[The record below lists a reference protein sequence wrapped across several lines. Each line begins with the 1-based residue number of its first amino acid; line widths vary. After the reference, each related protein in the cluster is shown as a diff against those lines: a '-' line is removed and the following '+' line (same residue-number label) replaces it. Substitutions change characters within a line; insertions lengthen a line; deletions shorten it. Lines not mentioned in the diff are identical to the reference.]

1 MTIENPL
8 PDAFIDSQVKLALLE
23 DIGQADLTANLIPI
37 DAVSNATLITRE
49 DATICGMQW
58 FERVFKQLDASIS
71 LSWKAQDG
79 DRVKANTVIC
89 ELHGPARALLTGE
102 RTAMNFLQTLSGTA
116 TLSSI
121 YSDAVAGLPVKVLDT
136 RKTLPGWRVAQKY
149 AVKCGGCF
157 NHRVGLYDGILIKE
171 NHIMAA
177 GSISNAINQ
186 AKALSA
192 GVPIEVEVENFSEL
206 EQALASGV
214 DIIML
219 DNFGIDDL
227 KQAVAINQGR
237 AELEASGNI
246 TLDNIRRVAETG
258 VDRISVGALTKDIKA
273 IDLSLRFS

>member
-49 DATICGMQW
+49 DSTICGMQW

-116 TLSSI
+116 TISSI
-121 YSDAVAGLPVKVLDT
+121 YSDAVAGLPVKILDT
-136 RKTLPGWRVAQKY
+136 RKTLPGWRVAQKF

-273 IDLSLRFS
+273 VDLSLRFS

>member
-116 TLSSI
+116 TISSI
-121 YSDAVAGLPVKVLDT
+121 YSDAVAGLPVKILDT
-136 RKTLPGWRVAQKY
+136 RKTLPGWRVAQKF

-219 DNFGIDDL
+219 DNFSIDDL

-246 TLDNIRRVAETG
+246 TLNNIRLVAETG

-273 IDLSLRFS
+273 VDLSLRFS

>member
-219 DNFGIDDL
+219 DNFSIDDL

-246 TLDNIRRVAETG
+246 TLNNIRRVAETG

-273 IDLSLRFS
+273 VDLSLRFS

>member
-121 YSDAVAGLPVKVLDT
+121 YSDAVAGLPVKILDT
-136 RKTLPGWRVAQKY
+136 RKTLPGWRVAQKF

-177 GSISNAINQ
+177 GSISNAVNQ

-206 EQALASGV
+206 EQALESGV

-246 TLDNIRRVAETG
+246 TLNNIRRVAETG

-273 IDLSLRFS
+273 VDLSLRFS

>member
-1 MTIENPL
+1 
-8 PDAFIDSQVKLALLE
+8 
-23 DIGQADLTANLIPI
+23 
-37 DAVSNATLITRE
+37 
-49 DATICGMQW
+49 MQW

-121 YSDAVAGLPVKVLDT
+121 YSDAVAGLPVKILDT
-136 RKTLPGWRVAQKY
+136 RKTLPGWRVAQKF

-246 TLDNIRRVAETG
+246 TLNNIRRVAETG

-273 IDLSLRFS
+273 VDLSLRFSYKKKNRSALSEICTAVESKTRKFILNRLARAQGFSQ

>member
-121 YSDAVAGLPVKVLDT
+121 YSDAVAGLPVKILDT
-136 RKTLPGWRVAQKY
+136 RKTLPGWRVAQKF

-177 GSISNAINQ
+177 GSISNAVNQ

-206 EQALASGV
+206 EQALESGV

-273 IDLSLRFS
+273 VDLSLRFS

>member
-49 DATICGMQW
+49 DSTICGMQW

-116 TLSSI
+116 TISSI

-136 RKTLPGWRVAQKY
+136 RKTLPGWRVAQKF

-273 IDLSLRFS
+273 VDLSLRFS

>member
-8 PDAFIDSQVKLALLE
+8 PPAFIDSQVKLALLE

-71 LSWKAQDG
+71 LSWKAQDS

-89 ELHGPARALLTGE
+89 ELYGPARALLTGE

-121 YSDAVAGLPVKVLDT
+121 YSDAVAGLSVKVLDT
-136 RKTLPGWRVAQKY
+136 RKTLPGWRVAQKF

-186 AKALSA
+186 AKALAA

-206 EQALASGV
+206 EQALASEV

-237 AELEASGNI
+237 AKLEASGNI

-273 IDLSLRFS
+273 VDLSLRFS

>member
-37 DAVSNATLITRE
+37 DAITNATLITRE
-49 DATICGMQW
+49 EATICGMQW

-116 TLSSI
+116 TISSI

-136 RKTLPGWRVAQKY
+136 RKTLPGWRVAQKF

-273 IDLSLRFS
+273 VDLSLRFS

>member
-1 MTIENPL
+1 
-8 PDAFIDSQVKLALLE
+8 LLE

-219 DNFGIDDL
+219 DNFSIDDL

-246 TLDNIRRVAETG
+246 TLNNIRRVAETG
-258 VDRISVGALTKDIKA
+258 VDRVSVGALTKDIKA
-273 IDLSLRFS
+273 VDLSLRFS